1 MAGWT
6 YVIIVGMFSLSVG
19 EGALVEQRVERYEDR
34 ERLERDVERLSDE
47 GWVLERISQLS
58 GDVVEAAFLRR
69 PSAVS
74 DGSLEEPQA
83 TT

>member
-1 MAGWT
+1 M
-6 YVIIVGMFSLSVG
+6 
-19 EGALVEQRVERYEDR
+19 EQRVERYEDR

-47 GWVLERISQLS
+47 GWVLERISHVS
-58 GDVVEAAFLRR
+58 GDVLEATCLRR

-74 DGSLEEPQA
+74 DGPTEESQA